1 MHSPENLFP
10 FEQDVWAK
18 TVARLQL
25 SDQHARV
32 AECLF
37 HGMGDK
43 QIAFE
48 MELSIYTIQ
57 TYLKRMGHRFGV
69 SGRAEIML
77 KIVAIALQV
86 QRDQS

>member
-18 TVARLQL
+18 TVARLQF
-25 SDQHARV
+25 SKQHARV

-43 QIAFE
+43 QIASE
-48 MELSIYTIQ
+48 MFLSIHTVRI
-57 TYLKRMGHRFGV
+57 YLRRMGRLLKAQ
-69 SGRAEIML
+69 GRTELIL
-77 KIVAIALQV
+77 RIVAVAQQV